1 LVVRVSKG
9 RYRPELHA
17 EVTVR
22 LDASA
27 KSLVP
32 AIRAMPGCLSY
43 CAGSDATTN
52 TMVNVSVWD
61 LLEHAQAMGSLPE
74 MAALAKDFIAPGVEF
89 ERPIANYPVL
99 WQLQDVRLRSPASF
113 DDPDADRRGGGASH
127 E

>member
-1 LVVRVSKG
+1 
-9 RYRPELHA
+9 
-17 EVTVR
+17 VR

-43 CAGSDATTN
+43 YAGSDATTN

-61 LLEHAQAMGSLPE
+61 SLEHAQAMGSLPE
-74 MAALAKDFIAPGVEF
+74 MAALARDFIALGVEF

-127 E
+127 G